1 MMRRS
6 SSPPEDPGRR
16 KALRAGL
23 ALGAVL
29 VVSGCETTPGAAP
42 PAGMAI
48 SKTPLIGKFVWRDLM
63 TDDSALVK
71 PFYAALFGWEYVERT
86 VQGRPYSL
94 VKSGGHY
101 IGGIAS
107 SERKVPDQPNSQWL
121 SFLSVAD
128 VDTAA
133 QQTSAAGGSVLLAPF
148 DLPKVGRAAVVL
160 DPQGAPLGL
169 VRASFG
175 DPADAPQPTLNHFLW
190 TEELVPD
197 PRAAA
202 SFYSKLA
209 GFDVVTEQG
218 GERPFL
224 LLRKGRNR
232 AAIMRT
238 PIDGMRAQWLVSV
251 MVADPAASAQR
262 ARQLGA
268 KVIVAPHPKV
278 RNGTIAL
285 IADPS
290 GALIALQ
297 KWTS

>member
-1 MMRRS
+1 MTRSRFNLPSATRRT
-6 SSPPEDPGRR
+6 
-16 KALRAGL
+16 ALHAGL
-23 ALGAVL
+23 ALGVAV
-29 VVSGCETTPGAAP
+29 VVAGCETTPGVAP

-48 SKTPLIGKFVWRDLM
+48 SKTPLVGKFVWRDLM
-63 TDDSALVK
+63 TEDPALVK

-86 VQGRPYSL
+86 VQGRPYTL
-94 VKSGGHY
+94 VKSAGRY
-101 IGGIAS
+101 IGGIAKAM
-107 SERKVPDQPNSQWL
+107 RQAPDQPNSQWL

-128 VDTAA
+128 VDQAERETR
-133 QQTSAAGGSVLLAPF
+133 AAGGSVLLSAF

-169 VRASFG
+169 IRASFG
-175 DPADAPQPTLNHFLW
+175 DPADTAQPELNHFLW

-202 SFYSKLA
+202 SFYSKLV
-209 GFDVVTEQG
+209 GFEVITDID

-224 LLRKGRNR
+224 VLRKGRDR

-238 PIDGMRAQWLVSV
+238 PIEGMQPHWLVSV
-251 MVADPAASAQR
+251 RVADPAASAQR
-262 ARQLGA
+262 AKQLGG

-285 IADPS
+285 ISDPG

>member
-1 MMRRS
+1 MIADRLELPDTSRR
-6 SSPPEDPGRR
+6 G
-16 KALRAGL
+16 ALRAGL
-23 ALGAVL
+23 AAAALIA
-29 VVSGCETTPGAAP
+29 GCATPTGVAP

-63 TDDSALVK
+63 TDDPARVK

-86 VQGRPYSL
+86 AQGRPYTL
-94 VKSGGHY
+94 VKSGGQF
-101 IGGIAS
+101 IGGIAKA
-107 SERKVPDQPNSQWL
+107 ERRVPDQANSQWL

-128 VDTAA
+128 VDQAA
-133 QQTSAAGGSVLLAPF
+133 QLTRAAGGSILLPAF
-148 DLPKVGRAAVVL
+148 DLPKVGRAAIVL

-169 VRASFG
+169 IRASFG
-175 DPADAPQPTLNHFLW
+175 DPADTPRPELNHFLW

-202 SFYSKLA
+202 SFYAGLA
-209 GFDVVTEQG
+209 GFEVVTEID

-224 LLRKGRNR
+224 LLRKGRDR
-232 AAIMRT
+232 AAIMRL
-238 PIDGMRAQWLVSV
+238 PIDGMTPRWLVSV

-262 ARQLGA
+262 ARQLGG
-268 KVIVAPHPKV
+268 KVIVAPHPDV

>member
-1 MMRRS
+1 MTSGDTHLSNPRR
-6 SSPPEDPGRR
+6 RA
-16 KALRAGL
+16 ALRTGL
-23 ALGAVL
+23 ALGAAL

-42 PAGMAI
+42 PAGIAI
-48 SKTPLIGKFVWRDLM
+48 SKTPLVGKFVWRDLM
-63 TDDSALVK
+63 TDDPARVK

-86 VQGRPYSL
+86 AQGRPYTL
-94 VKSGGHY
+94 VKSGGQF
-101 IGGIAS
+101 IGGIAKA
-107 SERKVPDQPNSQWL
+107 ERRIPDQPNAQWL
-121 SFLSVAD
+121 NFMSVAD
-128 VDTAA
+128 VDQAA
-133 QQTSAAGGSVLLAPF
+133 QLTRTAGGSVLLAPF
-148 DLPKVGRAAVVL
+148 DLPRVGRAAVVL

-175 DPADAPQPTLNHFLW
+175 DPADAPQPTLNRFLW

-202 SFYSKLA
+202 DFYSRLA
-209 GFDVVTEQG
+209 GFEVVSEVDG
-218 GERPFL
+218 DRPFL
-224 LLRKGRNR
+224 LLRKGRAR

-238 PIDGMRAQWLVSV
+238 PIDGMRPQWLASV
-251 MVADPAASAQR
+251 MVADPAASAQH

-268 KVIVAPHPKV
+268 RVIVAPHPTV

>member
-1 MMRRS
+1 MMRRDLRL
-6 SSPPEDPGRR
+6 PNPERR
-16 KALRAGL
+16 AALRAGL
-23 ALGAVL
+23 ALGTVL
-29 VVSGCETTPGAAP
+29 VVAGCQTTPGVAP

-48 SKTPLIGKFVWRDLM
+48 SKTPLVGKFVWRDLM
-63 TDDSALVK
+63 TDDPERAK

-86 VQGRPYSL
+86 AQGRPYSL
-94 VKSGGHY
+94 VKSGGRT
-101 IGGIAS
+101 IGGIAKA
-107 SERKVPDQPNSQWL
+107 ERKVPDQPSSQWL
-121 SFLSVAD
+121 NFLSVAD
-128 VDTAA
+128 VDRAA
-133 QQTSAAGGSVLLAPF
+133 QQTRAAGGSVLLAPF
-148 DLPKVGRAAVVL
+148 DVPKVGRVAVVL

-169 VRASFG
+169 VRAAFG

-202 SFYSKLA
+202 DFYSGLA
-209 GFDVVTEQG
+209 GFEVVTELD

-224 LLRKGRNR
+224 LLRKGRDR

-238 PIDGMRAQWLVSV
+238 PIEGLRPQWLVSV

-262 ARQLGA
+262 ASQLGG

-297 KWTS
+297 KWTP